1 MHQRRGHTHTGRG
14 ARGFVLPPASPPG
27 NPHAEKLLPATV
39 DELQAVGLKPRKV
52 AMDGGF
58 LVRCN
63 YGLSRT
69 PNRPRRTA
77 APGAA

>member
-1 MHQRRGHTHTGRG
+1 M
-14 ARGFVLPPASPPG
+14 LPPASPPG

-77 APGAA
+77 GPRRRLASFSPRPPLNHRP